1 MNFIKA
7 TQFVVM
13 KLINTILAP
22 VLKIFKLRAV
32 SMLFAIALL
41 LTPSCMEPC
50 DGDSFFE
57 WFAFSYSILD
67 PATNENFFN
76 NQNPDYTYQNF
87 KVYDQYG
94 NECDRGVITFFS
106 YGDSRYNEV
115 EAALGAPL
123 TKYYIFSYNDYDKDT
138 LKVTVKGTYTDRCA
152 YQIIEYVKIY
162 YNNEVVYYMLYKGD
176 GEDVKI
182 YKEI

>member
-1 MNFIKA
+1 MKFIS
-7 TQFVVM
+7 
-13 KLINTILAP
+13 INLAS
-22 VLKIFKLRAV
+22 VLKISRLKFV
-32 SMLFAIALL
+32 SLLFAIPLL

-57 WFAFSYSILD
+57 WFGFGFVVLN
-67 PATNENFFN
+67 PETGENFFN

-94 NECDRGVITFFS
+94 NECDRGVIEFFS
-106 YGDSRYNEV
+106 YGDNRYQEI
-115 EAALGAPL
+115 EAALRAPL

-138 LKVTVKGTYTDRCA
+138 LKVTVKGTYTDRCT

>member
-1 MNFIKA
+1 
-7 TQFVVM
+7 
-13 KLINTILAP
+13 
-22 VLKIFKLRAV
+22 
-32 SMLFAIALL
+32 
-41 LTPSCMEPC
+41 MEPC

-57 WFAFSYSILD
+57 WFAFSYAILD
-67 PATNENFFN
+67 PVTDENFFN

-94 NECDRGVITFFS
+94 NECDRGVIEFFS
-106 YGDSRYNEV
+106 YGDNRYQEI
-115 EAALGAPL
+115 EAALRAPL

-162 YNNEVVYYMLYKGD
+162 YNNEVIYYMLYKDD

>member
-152 YQIIEYVKIY
+152 YQIIE
-162 YNNEVVYYMLYKGD
+162 
-176 GEDVKI
+176 
-182 YKEI
+182 